1 MDHSL
6 WPVRDR
12 PREVAFF
19 APEADAGGA
28 RPGAVD
34 AFARCGFSGDEWR
47 LLHDAP
53 LRAFLWVATVDGP
66 VRPREREA
74 CRRVLWAG
82 QYSLSPL
89 VGRVY
94 GEALGQLE
102 RLGPERLGQPPD
114 LEPLRPLGARV
125 AERLGLGEAVRFQ
138 RCLWEVG
145 WRVARASNGL
155 LGLLGRVRA
164 CERQALAGLAET
176 LGFSVRR
183 GGGDG

>member
-1 MDHSL
+1 MDQSL
-6 WPVRDR
+6 WPVRDG
-12 PREVAFF
+12 PRDVAFL
-19 APEADAGGA
+19 APKEDAGAA
-28 RPGAVD
+28 RPVAH
-34 AFARCGFSGDEWR
+34 AFSRCGFSGEEWR

-82 QYSLSPL
+82 QYSVSPL

-102 RLGPERLGQPPD
+102 HLGPERLGEPPD
-114 LEPLRPLGARV
+114 LEPLRPLCARV
-125 AERLGLGEAVRFQ
+125 AERLGLGEALRFQ

-164 CERQALAGLAET
+164 REHQALAGLAGA
-176 LGFSVRR
+176 LGFSR
-183 GGGDG
+183 

>member
-6 WPVRDR
+6 WPVRDGPRDLSFLAPAEGGGEAR
-12 PREVAFF
+12 PV
-19 APEADAGGA
+19 ADAFG
-28 RPGAVD
+28 
-34 AFARCGFSGDEWR
+34 RCGFSGDEWR

-82 QYSLSPL
+82 QYSRSPL
-89 VGRVY
+89 MGRVY

-102 RLGPERLGQPPD
+102 RLGPERLGEPPD
-114 LEPLRPLGARV
+114 LEPLRPLCARV
-125 AERLGLGEAVRFQ
+125 AERLGLGESMRLQ
-138 RCLWEVG
+138 RGLWEVG

-155 LGLLGRVRA
+155 LGVLGVVRA
-164 CERQALAGLAET
+164 CEHQALAGLAEA
-176 LGFSVRR
+176 LGYSRR
-183 GGGDG
+183 D

>member
-1 MDHSL
+1 M
-6 WPVRDR
+6 
-12 PREVAFF
+12 AFF
-19 APEADAGGA
+19 APKEDAGEA
-28 RPGAVD
+28 RPGVD

-74 CRRVLWAG
+74 CRRVLRAG

-102 RLGPERLGQPPD
+102 RLGPERLGRPPD

-138 RCLWEVG
+138 RCVWEVG

-155 LGLLGRVRA
+155 LGVLGRVRA
-164 CERQALAGLAET
+164 GEAQALAGLAET
-176 LGFSVRR
+176 LGFSVER
-183 GGGDG
+183 GGRGG